1 MNYFQWQIRGQGKP
15 DCNEHFV
22 MLLLV
27 TIKDLSPTLSSFSSD
42 LLLLSAEMGT
52 LIPPEV
58 LTDKAALIRWELIKA

>member
-1 MNYFQWQIRGQGKP
+1 
-15 DCNEHFV
+15 